1 MSNKERLFFHRKIKI
16 GVKLTLSITLFKEN
30 FHNSTP
36 SHSTV
41 MYLFLEFQYFFGIKI
56 TSLFFLH
63 YVRDHY
69 IHVHVAVYQGYN
81 YHSKCMNKSLSFNDY
96 FVELFSIG
104 GSRGRDGNK
113 IYF

>member
-1 MSNKERLFFHRKIKI
+1 M
-16 GVKLTLSITLFKEN
+16 LFKEN
-30 FHNSTP
+30 SHNSTP

-41 MYLFLEFQYFFGIKI
+41 IYLFLGFQYFFGIKI

-69 IHVHVAVYQGYN
+69 IHVHVTVYQGYN

-104 GSRGRDGNK
+104 GSGGRDGNK

>member
-1 MSNKERLFFHRKIKI
+1 M
-16 GVKLTLSITLFKEN
+16 LFKEN

-41 MYLFLEFQYFFGIKI
+41 IYLFLGFQYFFGIKI

-69 IHVHVAVYQGYN
+69 IHVHVTVYQGYN

-104 GSRGRDGNK
+104 GSGGRDGNK